1 MALLEAIDLRKH
13 FGALAA
19 VDGVSLTVEPGEAY
33 GLVGPDGAGKTTTM
47 RLLVGALRLEGG
59 QVRILDRDLARH
71 VEAARSAIG
80 YLPQR
85 FSLYGD
91 LTVYENLAFFGSVR
105 GVTRQSLP
113 GRAAELL
120 GFVGLAG
127 FEDRLAC
134 ALSGGMKQK
143 LGLAC
148 ALIHRPPLL
157 LLDEPTGGVD
167 PVTRQDFWQLIV
179 RLLAE
184 GAGVVVSTPYM
195 DEAVRCSRLGFMV
208 AGRLL
213 TTGSP
218 RALMTPLAGRILELR
233 AQPKGP
239 ARQICQADPDVE
251 DVATF
256 GELLHL
262 RLRTGSSVGGVAERL
277 LRALAAA
284 GVQVDD
290 LKPGAP
296 SLEDVFTATL
306 QAAADPLASG
316 SKCGNVTPSLHSEP
330 ALNAVKGQVLSGL
343 ATKSTLRGASSEAC
357 PERSRRESVSGD
369 GFFAGCSPSRE
380 IRGQPAQN
388 LS

>member
-1 MALLEAIDLRKH
+1 MALLEATGLTKH
-13 FGALAA
+13 FGNLTA
-19 VDGVSLTVEPGEAY
+19 VDGISLIVEPGEAY
-33 GLVGPDGAGKTTTM
+33 GLVGPDGAGKTTAI
-47 RLLVGALRLEGG
+47 RLMVGALSLERGHVTIVG
-59 QVRILDRDLARH
+59 HDLARH
-71 VEAARSAIG
+71 AEKARSAIG

-91 LTVYENLAFFGSVR
+91 LTVHENLTFFGSVR
-105 GVTRQSLP
+105 GIDRKILP
-113 GRAAELL
+113 GRVRELL

-127 FEDRLAC
+127 FADRLAS

-167 PVTRQDFWQLIV
+167 PVTRQDFWQLII

-218 RALMTPLAGRILELR
+218 RELVTPLVGRIFELK
-233 AQPKGP
+233 AEPKGL
-239 ARQICQADPDVE
+239 ARQVCQADPEVE

-262 RLRTGSSVGGVAERL
+262 RLTESTEGDIRVQEDVGARAGWPEDKISKRL
-277 LRALAAA
+277 LRALEDA
-284 GVQVDD
+284 GVRVH
-290 LKPGAP
+290 G
-296 SLEDVFTATL
+296 L
-306 QAAADPLASG
+306 QTHRAIAG
-316 SKCGNVTPSLHSEP
+316 RRLHLHI
-330 ALNAVKGQVLSGL
+330 AR
-343 ATKSTLRGASSEAC
+343 RGAG
-357 PERSRRESVSGD
+357 GD
-369 GFFAGCSPSRE
+369 AWLTWPCWPMG
-380 IRGQPAQN
+380 
-388 LS
+388 

>member
-1 MALLEAIDLRKH
+1 MALLEATGLVKH
-13 FGALAA
+13 FGSRGSLAARAA
-19 VDGVSLTVEPGEAY
+19 VDGISLTIERGEAY
-33 GLVGPDGAGKTTTM
+33 GLVGPDGAGKTTAM
-47 RLLVGALRLEGG
+47 RLMVGALSLEEG
-59 QVRILDRDLARH
+59 QVHIAGHDLCRSG
-71 VEAARSAIG
+71 ELARSAIG

-105 GVTRQSLP
+105 GIDPKILP
-113 GRAAELL
+113 GRARGLL

-127 FEDRLAC
+127 FEDRLAS

-167 PVTRQDFWQLIV
+167 PITRQDFWQLII

-184 GAGVVVSTPYM
+184 GAGVLVSTPYM
-195 DEAVRCSRLGFMV
+195 DEAVRCSRLGFMM

-218 RALMTPLAGRILELR
+218 RDLLSPLAGRILEL
-233 AQPKGP
+233 K
-239 ARQICQADPDVE
+239 ARPRDLAHRVCQADPDVE

-262 RLRTGSSVGGVAERL
+262 RLRCARPDEASGVIERL
-277 LRALAAA
+277 LRSLAAA
-284 GVQVDD
+284 GVGVHY
-290 LKPGAP
+290 LRTIEP
-296 SLEDVFTATL
+296 SLEDVFISTL
-306 QAAADPLASG
+306 QGVAHG
-316 SKCGNVTPSLHSEP
+316 
-330 ALNAVKGQVLSGL
+330 
-343 ATKSTLRGASSEAC
+343 
-357 PERSRRESVSGD
+357 
-369 GFFAGCSPSRE
+369 
-380 IRGQPAQN
+380 
-388 LS
+388 